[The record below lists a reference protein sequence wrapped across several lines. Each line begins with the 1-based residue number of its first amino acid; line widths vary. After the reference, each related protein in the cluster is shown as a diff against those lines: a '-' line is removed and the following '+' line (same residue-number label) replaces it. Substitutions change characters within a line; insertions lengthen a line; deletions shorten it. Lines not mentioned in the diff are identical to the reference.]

1 MSYFRAI
8 DPFPLESAEHNRLHE
23 FYARLGAGTLVT
35 TRCGGCGRTAWPPR
49 NMIRRTPPTRP
60 RTPLDVPKKPTGGLT
75 KSSPKPPT
83 NGFDMKSGGKFSAG
97 ASSNNSSS
105 PGGSKGPVRQ
115 IIGRINSALSGL
127 ANGQTHNEKK
137 DSADSPG
144 PHSP

>member
-1 MSYFRAI
+1 MEPGSSISNVIAASGQLPGAVQDGVAAAKH
-8 DPFPLESAEHNRLHE
+8 DPTNPANP
-23 FYARLGAGTLVT
+23 AKD
-35 TRCGGCGRTAWPPR
+35 
-49 NMIRRTPPTRP
+49 
-60 RTPLDVPKKPTGGLT
+60 PLDVFKKPTGGLT

-105 PGGSKGPVRQ
+105 PDGSKGPVRQ
-115 IIGRINSALSGL
+115 IIGRINSALSVL

-137 DSADSPG
+137 DSADTPPG